1 MAFSRLLF
9 LGAAACAACLAS
21 FPLEAEGWF
30 SRGEP
35 GPEELYGDLA
45 AVTLESETE
54 HTKWAERLPGDPLRV
69 VFVVPR
75 SAARDVVEIAQR
87 FPMRYSVVP
96 LWRPNALAP
105 PSEAGTADYPALQ
118 QERRVAEFLDALN
131 APLDA
136 IVVGNVELDG
146 LPEGFADGIG
156 QRVREGAGLLWFH
169 HGAGESRAPAVLGD
183 EYESVSVPNWVTSG
197 IGEQFTPEWADG
209 FSFLKMGV
217 FGEGRVAE
225 FAYDGQAAETHFV
238 LPAFTN
244 PHSARLPYFDTYL
257 SLVGR
262 GLLWAAD
269 REPEATIASVESTGP
284 EGPDELEAPP
294 DLPEPFLQRMRDAS
308 LAQVFRPYRLRLS
321 EPAPRDYDVTVQIR
335 SPVRDRA
342 ILHEYSGRLAEGS
355 QTYTIYLNVGPGEYL
370 VDIWLRYRDR
380 TALWHTEAIELEG
393 WPDISNVAFSKNTLQ
408 PHDTLDVT
416 LDTRPDFHNPRPQTI
431 YARAVD
437 NFGRRVA
444 EQYTPVGPD
453 GGRVEF
459 DLSFADLIGPV
470 VKIEIFGV
478 AQEQGPFAEYE
489 LQYAAYRHSYLPVS
503 HRLDPREFSLA
514 VRGSG
519 GAEYNLQ
526 HWNRVLAEH
535 GVDTLYTPDG
545 EGPSFFV
552 KDKGLRQLRTL
563 THHQP
568 ESVSAE
574 GERVPCISEGA
585 YHHAQHQRLHHEATA
600 PWDAGP
606 PHYSL
611 GHDNRLASE
620 EGQDACRCAH
630 CEAAFQAWLS
640 DRKGSLDALNEA
652 WDAEYADWSEVEP
665 LDFETAVDEQRP
677 APWIAHRLFMEERF
691 SVVHERDMDLLEE
704 LFPTVHAGISL
715 SRPPCPFSGLDL
727 DALSRSLNWLSV
739 PPEHAAM
746 ALLRARRRPDAYW
759 SLSYNGPEHLEHGL
773 SHAQWLI
780 WRAALNGFR
789 GIVWDGALS
798 NPDSSSLPGGVTMD
812 GRPTPLLEILSE
824 TLETARNTLGTM
836 AQQGYIGHS
845 GVAIYANRPSYYVS
859 QFNPGAALPVAQEGL
874 HRALL
879 DLGYQAEF
887 IAYPE
892 LTGERLSE
900 YSVLVLP
907 MIRAMDEEEAA
918 ALEAFVDDGGVLVAA
933 GLPGTHNTS
942 GVERDASPLEGLFAQ
957 NQAADETEEDETE
970 EDEAEGEQVR
980 LTPLIAWR
988 DTGENG
994 EERTIK
1000 TVLFDGELPEY
1011 GDDASADEA
1020 LRSALDAT
1028 MRNAGLRPI
1037 VELFQEETW
1046 FPGERIGFRF
1056 GEATFVGL
1064 LRDPVRGPDQ
1074 TRLRLNLS
1082 GGGYVYDL
1090 ISGEPVTR
1098 PQRVSARLGPGE
1110 AALYSVLPYEVT
1122 ELAMLTPDQATA
1134 GERIPI
1140 ALALRTQ
1147 DGLPGKHW
1155 IRLRLEDPT
1164 GETVSYH
1171 SQTIEARDGRA
1182 QAYFP
1187 LAHNQR
1193 PGRYRVIARDM
1204 LTGRTATASVN
1215 VVRLDTQ

>member
-1 MAFSRLLF
+1 MAFPRLLI
-9 LGAAACAACLAS
+9 LGAAACAACL
-21 FPLEAEGWF
+21 PLGAEGWF

-69 VFVVPR
+69 VFIVPR

-87 FPMRYSVVP
+87 IPIRYSVVP
-96 LWRPNALAP
+96 LWRPDALAP
-105 PSEAGTADYPALQ
+105 PAESETADYAALQ
-118 QERRVAEFLDALN
+118 QDQRITEFLNALN
-131 APLDA
+131 APLDVIA
-136 IVVGNVELDG
+136 VGNVELDG
-146 LPEGFADGIG
+146 LPEGFADGVR
-156 QRVREGAGLLWFH
+156 QRVREGAGLVWFH
-169 HGAGESRAPAVLGD
+169 HGAGDSRAPDVLGD
-183 EYESVSVPNWVTSG
+183 EYEGGSLPPWVTSG
-197 IGEQFTPEWADG
+197 IGERFTPEWADG
-209 FSFLKMGV
+209 LPFLRAGSL
-217 FGEGRVAE
+217 GEGRVAE
-225 FAYDGQAAETHFV
+225 FAYDGQAADTHFV
-238 LPAFTN
+238 LPALTE
-244 PHSARLPYFDTYL
+244 PHAARRPHFDNYL

-262 GLLWAAD
+262 VLLWAAD
-269 REPEATIASVESTGP
+269 REPEVTIASVESTGP

-308 LAQVFRPYRLRLS
+308 VAQVFRPYRLRLS

-335 SPVRDRA
+335 SPVRERA
-342 ILHEYSGRLAEGS
+342 ILQEYSGRLVEGS
-355 QTYTIYLNVGPGEYL
+355 QTYPLYLNVGPGEYL

-380 TALWHTEAIELEG
+380 TALWHTEAIELDG
-393 WPDISNVAFSKNTLQ
+393 WPDISNVTFSKNTLQ

-437 NFGRRVA
+437 NAGRRVS
-444 EQYTPVGPD
+444 EQYAPVGPD

-470 VKIEIFGV
+470 VKIEIFAV
-478 AQEQGPFAEYE
+478 AQERGPFTEYE
-489 LQYAAYRHSYLPVS
+489 LQYAAYRHGYLPVS
-503 HRLDPREFSLA
+503 HRLDRREFSLA

-552 KDKGLRQLRTL
+552 KNKGLRQLRTL
-563 THHQP
+563 TNHRP
-568 ESVSAE
+568 ESVNAE

-606 PHYSL
+606 PYYSL
-611 GHDNRLASE
+611 GHDNRLAAE
-620 EGQDACRCAH
+620 EGKDVCLCTHCA
-630 CEAAFQAWLS
+630 AAFQAWLS
-640 DRKGSLDALNEA
+640 DRMGSLEALNEA
-652 WDAEYADWSEVEP
+652 WGAAYTDWDEVQP
-665 LDFETAVDEQRP
+665 LDIETALQEDRP

-691 SVVHERDMDLLEE
+691 SAVHDRDMDLLED
-704 LFPTVHAGISL
+704 LFPAVHAGISL
-715 SRPPCPFSGLDL
+715 SRAPCPFSGLDL
-727 DALSRSLNWLSV
+727 DALSRGLSWISA
-739 PPEHAAM
+739 PPEPAVM
-746 ALLRARRRPDAYW
+746 APLRARRRPDAYW
-759 SLSYNGPEHLEHGL
+759 SLSYNGPESLENGL
-773 SHAQWLI
+773 SHARWLV

-789 GIVWDGALS
+789 GIVWDGALG
-798 NPDSSSLPGGVTMD
+798 NPDSHWLPAAITMD
-812 GRPTPLLEILSE
+812 GRPTPLLEAVSE
-824 TLETARNTLGTM
+824 TAETARNTIGTM
-836 AQQGYIGHS
+836 AHQGYLGHS
-845 GVAIYANRPSYYVS
+845 GVAMYVNRPSYYLS
-859 QFNPGAALPVAQEGL
+859 HFNPGAAALPEAQERL
-874 HRALL
+874 HHALQ
-879 DLGYQAEF
+879 DLGYQADL

-892 LTGERLSE
+892 LTGERLNE
-900 YSVLVLP
+900 YTVLVLP
-907 MIRAMDEEEAA
+907 MIQALDAEEAA
-918 ALEAFVDDGGVLVAA
+918 ALETFVEDGGVLIAA
-933 GLPGTHNTS
+933 GVPGTHNAS
-942 GVERDASPLEGLFAQ
+942 GVERDASPLADLFAQ
-957 NQAADETEEDETE
+957 EQVTSEIAG
-970 EDEAEGEQVR
+970 DEAEGESEQVH

-988 DTGENG
+988 DTGEAV
-994 EERTIK
+994 K
-1000 TVLFDGELPEY
+1000 TVLFEGELPES
-1011 GDDASADEA
+1011 GEDAEADEVLRGA
-1020 LRSALDAT
+1020 LDSAL
-1028 MRNAGLRPI
+1028 RNAGLRPI
-1037 VELFQEETW
+1037 VELFQEENW
-1046 FPGERIGFRF
+1046 FPGERVGFRF
-1056 GEATFVGL
+1056 GEAAFVGL

-1098 PQRVSARLGPGE
+1098 PQRIAVRLGPGD
-1110 AALYSVLPYEVT
+1110 AAVYSVLPYEVT
-1122 ELAMLTPDQATA
+1122 ELAMLAPDQVTA

-1204 LTGRTATASVN
+1204 LTGRTATARVN
-1215 VVRLDTQ
+1215 VVRLTTQ